1 MLTQMNMKE
10 GLNIFGDKA
19 NEAIMKELRQLHN
32 KKSLFPMKKENMFYD
47 KWKRVLRYLMFL
59 KEKRWKLVVV
69 LMVGLNESILCVT

>member
-59 KEKRWKLVVV
+59 KENRWKLVVV
-69 LMVGLNESILCVT
+69 LMAGLNESILCVT

>member
-69 LMVGLNESILCVT
+69 LMAGLNESILCVT